1 MDPCWDVRGDGQGT
15 LVSEGLFT
23 VNIVFSWPDYRH
35 TYEMVVM
42 LRQEEQSGDQ
52 LCYTWER
59 R

>member
-23 VNIVFSWPDYRH
+23 VDILFSWPDYRH
-35 TYEMVVM
+35 TRM
-42 LRQEEQSGDQ
+42 LRQEEESQEPSFVTRG
-52 LCYTWER
+52 ER